1 LHILY
6 LNIVIV
12 YVQVLTVPYR

>member
-1 LHILY
+1 MLY

-12 YVQVLTVPYR
+12 YVHVLTVPYR